1 MSIVIA
7 SRRYATALMSAAEDG
22 GFLDRA
28 VEELKLIGETL
39 DKSRD
44 LVHTMRSPLVKGDRK
59 ARILEEIFKGSV
71 SEKMMLFLNL
81 IARKKR
87 AGLLPEIIHE
97 FMLLLDEKRGIV
109 NADFISAVALSQE
122 QVDSL
127 VSKFSQ
133 STGKK
138 IRAAVTIDKEIIG
151 GVSVKIGDTIFD
163 GSIRYQLQM
172 LKQALASER
181 A

>member
-7 SRRYATALMSAAEDG
+7 SRRYATALMSAAEEG
-22 GFLDRA
+22 GFLDKA
-28 VEELKLIGETL
+28 VEELKVIRETL
-39 DKSRD
+39 ENSRD
-44 LVHTMRSPLVKGDRK
+44 LVRALRSPLVKGDRK
-59 ARILEEIFKGSV
+59 ARILEEIFSGSV
-71 SEKMMLFLNL
+71 SDKLLIFLNL

-87 AGLLPEIIHE
+87 AGILPEIIDE
-97 FMLLLDEKRGIV
+97 FMIILDEKKGIV
-109 NADFISAVALSQE
+109 NADVTSAVELSRE

-127 VSKFSQ
+127 VSKLSD

-138 IRAAVTIDKEIIG
+138 IRARMSIDEELLG

-163 GSIRYQLQM
+163 GSIKYQL
-172 LKQALASER
+172 LLLRQALESEK